1 MGDLRRRDVLTAGS
15 LLLTGSLAGCAGL
28 VDGAEQLPAEIPL
41 YGQNDRDDRV
51 SLAYWVSTTAS
62 TPDGVALD
70 GVAQLEAGE
79 ARKLTRIPVEA
90 PSDGTNSTPTG
101 TSEREDGYPNRRSSG
116 SVIDI
121 TADLLHRDDQRN
133 VLLQINP
140 DSEAFSETGYVIT
153 VRGTVTGD
161 VGTPGRPVAH
171 ESVPGDETVV
181 ADYIRISPRSEKGST
196 RASK

>member
-41 YGQNDRDDRV
+41 YGQNDRDDHV

-90 PSDGTNSTPTG
+90 PSDGTNSPLLGRLNERTDIRTVVPPGQWLTLLLISCIGTTSG
-101 TSEREDGYPNRRSSG
+101 TSCYRSIRILRRCP
-116 SVIDI
+116 
-121 TADLLHRDDQRN
+121 R
-133 VLLQINP
+133 
-140 DSEAFSETGYVIT
+140 
-153 VRGTVTGD
+153 RGTL
-161 VGTPGRPVAH
+161 
-171 ESVPGDETVV
+171 
-181 ADYIRISPRSEKGST
+181 SPSGAR
-196 RASK
+196 